1 LPEKAT
7 LFWLFLW
14 HWRRSFLL
22 FPLEWRSYGG
32 CCFFFFLQFYRDP
45 PRRAPQGQGII
56 VSPADGKVIAIERCH
71 DPYRKGQ
78 TSQKSASL
86 CMLLTYIAPELPLAG
101 VVQQRQDFAGSFLNA
116 ALDKASEQNERTA
129 LVITS
134 GDWVYTCVQVAGLLA
149 RRIVCYA
156 HVGDGLEQGA
166 PYGFIHFGSR
176 LDVYLPEEAKIN
188 VSLGDK
194 VKGGESIIAQLI

>member
-1 LPEKAT
+1 MHAFNVHRTRVP
-7 LFWLFLW
+7 
-14 HWRRSFLL
+14 H
-22 FPLEWRSYGG
+22 
-32 CCFFFFLQFYRDP
+32 
-45 PRRAPQGQGII
+45 
-56 VSPADGKVIAIERCH
+56 
-71 DPYRKGQ
+71 
-78 TSQKSASL
+78 
-86 CMLLTYIAPELPLAG
+86 AG

-129 LVITS
+129 LVIAS

-156 HVGDGLEQGA
+156 HVGDALEQGA

-176 LDVYLPEEAKIN
+176 LDVYLPEEVHIN
-188 VSLGDK
+188 VGLGDK